1 MSIEAGGLDLLLKYV
16 WIPTIGLLGWF
27 VKGYLNR
34 LDNRQLS
41 FADKLATLELK
52 LNKEY
57 YDKLEIQQQI
67 VLPLQKS
74 ISETRQDFK
83 AISELLVEMHG
94 DMKVLKSKI
103 LGEVDSK

>member
-34 LDNRQLS
+34 LDSRQLS

>member
-41 FADKLATLELK
+41 FADKLAALELK